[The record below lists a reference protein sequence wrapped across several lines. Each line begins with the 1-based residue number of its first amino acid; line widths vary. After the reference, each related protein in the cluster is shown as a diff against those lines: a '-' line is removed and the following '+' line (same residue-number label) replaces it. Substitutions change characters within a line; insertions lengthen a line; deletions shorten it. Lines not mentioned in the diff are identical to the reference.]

1 MASGA
6 TRALDRLPERF
17 AAAIV
22 EFMFGPLR
30 ENPRRVGR
38 ELRRELR
45 GLMVA
50 RRGVY
55 RIVYELD
62 EDRRQIRILD
72 IDHRSDVYRPR

>member
-1 MASGA
+1 VG
-6 TRALDRLPERF
+6 DDPK
-17 AAAIV
+17 
-22 EFMFGPLR
+22 
-30 ENPRRVGR
+30 RVRR

-62 EDRRQIRILD
+62 EDRRLIRILD